1 MTFSFTGL
9 PDLKKVVVI
18 PYARSKH
25 DADISKIPNRCVC
38 VCVCLCLCIDMTT
51 EQQTLFKKK
60 NCVTHM
66 QNLTTTLKNK
76 NGIKITLLSD
86 VYFRNPVT
94 GRVGWFGGPDSAC
107 RPPVEHHCCKV
118 LLFKTTKCMLKP
130 GGPHM

>member
-38 VCVCLCLCIDMTT
+38 VCVCMCTDMTT

-60 NCVTHM
+60 NAEFDHYP
-66 QNLTTTLKNK
+66 KK
-76 NGIKITLLSD
+76 
-86 VYFRNPVT
+86 
-94 GRVGWFGGPDSAC
+94 
-107 RPPVEHHCCKV
+107 
-118 LLFKTTKCMLKP
+118 
-130 GGPHM
+130 